1 MVILITVRFKKFNYL
16 QPKNILQRR
25 NEIMRN
31 VSNTLQIQANI
42 FLRSINQ
49 SLKTKVIFADHLK
62 LLDRRQVQNIN

>member
-1 MVILITVRFKKFNYL
+1 
-16 QPKNILQRR
+16 
-25 NEIMRN
+25 MRN